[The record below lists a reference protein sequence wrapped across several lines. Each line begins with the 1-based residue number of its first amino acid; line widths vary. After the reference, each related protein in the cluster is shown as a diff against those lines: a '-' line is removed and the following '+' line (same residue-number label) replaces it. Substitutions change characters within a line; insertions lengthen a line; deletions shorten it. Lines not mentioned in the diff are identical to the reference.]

1 MSSASPYKRP
11 APHPE
16 WQEHLLA
23 VLVFLLCTVLIFL
36 GSFAILK
43 DPVIAAC
50 LVPVPA
56 LVLVLLAPGIVQ
68 WLLKGVE

>member
-16 WQEHLLA
+16 WQEHLLT
-23 VLVFLLCTVLIFL
+23 VLVFLLSTVLIFL
-36 GSFAILK
+36 GSFAIFK

-56 LVLVLLAPGIVQ
+56 LVLVLLAPAISN
-68 WLLKGVE
+68 LLLGCVE